1 MSQTIQVAL
10 LGCGVVG
17 QGVLKQLR
25 IQKKLLKSRDVYFHV
40 KKVLVRNLAKYQAVA
55 DEFQTELVT
64 DIADIVHDDE
74 IDIVIEVMGGFA
86 PAKDYIMQCFHNGK
100 HVVSAN
106 KNLIAARGPELIQ
119 TAVANQVAFYY
130 EGAVCG
136 GVPILRTISQAY
148 SGDEIFN
155 VAGIVNGT
163 CNFILSQMSQKQLNY
178 QEALV
183 LAQRHGFAEADPTND
198 VAGLDASYKLVILAH
213 FAYGRTV
220 TMDDL
225 KISGIENVTA
235 EDIKMAKQIG
245 YRIKLIAETKKVG
258 EAITL
263 SVWPTLVNET
273 HSLGQ
278 IENEN
283 NGVYIKSNNL
293 GEALYIGPGAGSQPT
308 SNSVVT
314 DLITVAS
321 EMKLHITGQPFHA
334 FDEPGPVVA
343 ESLLKKSFVL
353 FLNKEG
359 QTNEEIQL
367 HLLSKAPEHKFIVQ
381 TLKENGVA
389 VFTDLITFSEAQ
401 KLATIFSGT
410 CYPIFE

>member
-1 MSQTIQVAL
+1 MSQVIHLAL

-17 QGVLKQLR
+17 QGVLTQLK
-25 IQKKLLKSRDVYFHV
+25 IQKKLLKSRQVNFAIT
-40 KKVLVRNLAKYQAVA
+40 KVLVRDPAKYQDLAR
-55 DEFQTELVT
+55 EHQLELVT
-64 DIADIVHDDE
+64 DIQDILTDPQ
-74 IDIVIEVMGGFA
+74 IDIVIEVMGGFQ
-86 PAKDYIMQCFHNGK
+86 PAEDYILACFAAGK

-106 KNLIAARGPELIQ
+106 KNLIAKNGPLLIA
-119 TAVANQVAFYY
+119 TAQENQVAFYY

-136 GVPILRTISQAY
+136 GVPILRTIAQAY

-183 LAQRHGFAEADPTND
+183 LAQKNGFAEADPTND
-198 VAGLDASYKLVILAH
+198 VAGWDASYKLVILAH
-213 FAYGRTV
+213 FAYGRKV
-220 TMDDL
+220 ALEDL
-225 KISGIENVTA
+225 KVAGIENVTA
-235 EDIKMAKQIG
+235 QDIKMAQQIG

-258 EAITL
+258 NAITL
-263 SVWPTLVNET
+263 IVWPTLVFES

-283 NGVYIKSNNL
+283 NGVFVKSNNL

-321 EMKLHITGQPFHA
+321 EMKLNITGQTFHS
-334 FDEPGPVVA
+334 FDEAGTVVPQN
-343 ESLLKKSFVL
+343 ELQKTFVVFLTKELLTTR
-353 FLNKEG
+353 
-359 QTNEEIQL
+359 QI
-367 HLLSKAPEHKFIVQ
+367 
-381 TLKENGVA
+381 
-389 VFTDLITFSEAQ
+389 
-401 KLATIFSGT
+401 LATIKEEGFTVTFQELKDNGLALFTQRLSFNEVERLEKFLDGKA
-410 CYPIFE
+410 YPIFE